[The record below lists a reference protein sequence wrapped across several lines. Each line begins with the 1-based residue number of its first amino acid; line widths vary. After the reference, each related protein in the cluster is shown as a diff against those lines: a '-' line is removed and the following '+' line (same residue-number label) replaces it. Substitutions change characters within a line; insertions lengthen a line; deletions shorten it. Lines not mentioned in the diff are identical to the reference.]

1 MNQLFHIGQILK
13 ESLKSC
19 RKESAGA
26 LSTINDIWTVAVGPD
41 ISENSRPAAIKKE
54 LLLVYVTSPVWIH
67 HLHFSKQ
74 SIIGRLNDLLGKAEI
89 SDIKF
94 KIGPV

>member
-1 MNQLFHIGQILK
+1 MNQFFHIGQILK
-13 ESLKSC
+13 QSLKSC
-19 RKESAGA
+19 RKDSAES
-26 LSTINDIWTVAVGPD
+26 LSNIHNLWSAVVGPD
-41 ISENSRPAAIKKE
+41 VSENTRPAAIKKQ

-74 SIIGRLNDLLGKAEI
+74 AIISRLNDSLGKAEI

-94 KIGPV
+94 RIGPV